1 MGTMIEQWIRTW
13 AALAGQMLEGRRR
26 DERGSGVVEW
36 MAIGALSVAAIVVIN
51 AALTNLGL
59 DIVAW
64 ARGQLGISGS

>member
-1 MGTMIEQWIRTW
+1 MAETIEQWIRIW
-13 AALAGQMLEGRRR
+13 AAVADRLTDELRR
-26 DERGSGVVEW
+26 DERGAGVIEW

-59 DIVAW
+59 DIVHW